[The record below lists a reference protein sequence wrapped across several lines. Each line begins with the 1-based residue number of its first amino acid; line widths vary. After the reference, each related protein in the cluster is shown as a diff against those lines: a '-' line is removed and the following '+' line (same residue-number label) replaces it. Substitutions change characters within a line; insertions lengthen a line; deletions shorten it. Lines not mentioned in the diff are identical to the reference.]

1 LRVLVTGPGRLG
13 GPLLA
18 KLHQQGV
25 TGAVLQR
32 NGVARLPA
40 GWRSVRADV
49 TRPESLAGVC
59 RDCEQVLHLAAIT
72 HTNSVARY
80 DQVNVGGTRNL
91 VAEAR
96 RAGVARFTLVST
108 CAISPEGGA
117 YSRSKLRAEQL
128 VRDSGLAWNI
138 LRPAEVYGSG
148 GEGVSALIERCRRGR
163 WIPVVGAG
171 GARLAPVYLDDVL
184 DGICRAVFTP
194 HEGGVHQLAG
204 PEEMTYAQLIGRLS
218 TYFRTRPLTVPV
230 PARLLEVAARAL
242 ALLPLDR
249 PPLVVDQVAR
259 LLAPKSYDG
268 DTATKQLGFKARPLE
283 AGLDA
288 LFHAVPGR
296 RGDEG

>member
-1 LRVLVTGPGRLG
+1 VRD
-13 GPLLA
+13 LA
-18 KLHQQGV
+18 
-25 TGAVLQR
+25 R
-32 NGVARLPA
+32 
-40 GWRSVRADV
+40 
-49 TRPESLAGVC
+49 
-59 RDCEQVLHLAAIT
+59 
-72 HTNSVARY
+72 
-80 DQVNVGGTRNL
+80 
-91 VAEAR
+91 
-96 RAGVARFTLVST
+96 
-108 CAISPEGGA
+108 GGA

-230 PARLLEVAARAL
+230 PARLLELAARAL